1 MTDAAGNT
9 GSATHGITLSGNP
22 PEFTPDPISRDNVL
36 NAQEAMQPLSLSGT
50 SNLPNGSA
58 VTVTLNNVNYQATV
72 ENGRWSVQVP
82 VSDVLDLANT
92 LYTVSVSGTDSV
104 GNSGSAEA
112 NLLVDTVL
120 PQVIVNTFAGD
131 KRSITPKR
139 RLTKPSVDASPA
151 RRRAIPSQSPW
162 AARATPRRLAAT

>member
-1 MTDAAGNT
+1 MPASVIGALGEGSHSISVSVTDAAGNT

-22 PEFTPDPISRDNVL
+22 PEFTLDPISQDNVL

-104 GNSGSAEA
+104 GNSGSAE
-112 NLLVDTVL
+112 
-120 PQVIVNTFAGD
+120 QIC
-131 KRSITPKR
+131 
-139 RLTKPSVDASPA
+139 
-151 RRRAIPSQSPW
+151 W
-162 AARATPRRLAAT
+162 

>member
-1 MTDAAGNT
+1 
-9 GSATHGITLSGNP
+9 
-22 PEFTPDPISRDNVL
+22 
-36 NAQEAMQPLSLSGT
+36 MQPLSLSGT

-131 KRSITPKR
+131 NWSITPKR